1 MHDFIS
7 IDFVTNYYLVVEL
20 LKKKKKE
27 KYNLFSL
34 DRKSLPYEN
43 LLLFPMSFPFLLAF
57 DLKFSFL

>member
-20 LKKKKKE
+20 LKKKKE

-43 LLLFPMSFPFLLAF
+43 LLLFSMSFPFLPAF